1 MNVQVIVDTH
11 HFSPPPLSLDRGVSA
26 ISIKEFN
33 SRVGLGKHFI
43 KFHGS
48 RSLALFYFIL
58 FYFILIYFIF
68 VAVKLVTVAFFFFAM
83 LFQSFLQ
90 VLEVLIIFVL
100 KMYPEGLRV

>member
-1 MNVQVIVDTH
+1 MELNVQVIVDTH

-33 SRVGLGKHFI
+33 LRVGLGKHFI

-58 FYFILIYFIF
+58 FYFILLYFIF
-68 VAVKLVTVAFFFFAM
+68 VAVKLVTVAFFFCNAVSE
-83 LFQSFLQ
+83 LSTSSGSFDYFCFKN
-90 VLEVLIIFVL
+90 VS
-100 KMYPEGLRV
+100 